1 MSQPK
6 HCVYILRTVADPPC
20 YYVGLTAD
28 LQERLAAHN
37 AGVSPHTS
45 QRRPWR
51 VLVSIEFDAAPPAAQ
66 FERYLKTGSGRE
78 FARRHFRMT
87 I

>member
-6 HCVYILRTVADPPC
+6 HCVYILRTVADPPR

-28 LQERLAAHN
+28 LDRRLTDHN
-37 AGVSPHTS
+37 AGASPHTA
-45 QRRPWR
+45 QHRPWR
-51 VLVSIEFDAAPPAAQ
+51 SLVSIEFDAEAPAAQ

-87 I
+87 L